1 MVEWIPADFKYIV
14 KKSDSEAKET
24 KYKCVV
30 IYNNIQLSRIITV
43 TNYSS
48 NYEISV
54 ESDKGEQFYYDIGNP
69 TLTCKIN
76 GQELTSNEYTY
87 Q

>member
-1 MVEWIPADFKYIV
+1 VVEWIPANFKYIV

-30 IYNNIQLSRIITV
+30 IYNNIQLSRVITV

-48 NYEISV
+48 NYEISI

-76 GQELTSNEYTY
+76 GQESTSNEYTY